1 MGKYRRNYGVF
12 IPSYSD
18 PRKPSTVVLDD
29 QRIGTVHP
37 IMTHKYSQ
45 YLAYETYMRHT
56 AMSGDNESLVN
67 R

>member
-18 PRKPSTVVLDD
+18 PRKPSTAVLGD
-29 QRIGTVHP
+29 QRMEMVHP
-37 IMTHKYSQ
+37 IMTHEYSQ

-56 AMSGDNESLVN
+56 AMSGDNESSVD